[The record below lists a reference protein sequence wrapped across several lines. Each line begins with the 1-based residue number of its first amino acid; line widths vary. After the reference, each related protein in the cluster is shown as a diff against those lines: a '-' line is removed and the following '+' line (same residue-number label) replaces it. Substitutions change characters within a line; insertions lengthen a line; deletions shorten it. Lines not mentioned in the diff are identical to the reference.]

1 VTISY
6 LCGFEVGHLEEA
18 FSITGAP
25 TVQTTTVRSGTY
37 ALQCNAV
44 AAATFV
50 RFQSR
55 AAAGTNRS
63 IMRSAR
69 FYMRIATLPLALTNI
84 CALGTA
90 SGGALA
96 LGLNPAGTLVLRA
109 GATTRATSVSAFTAD
124 NLWHLVEFDAGWSGS
139 NVGMRVFVDGIQWA
153 SDATDT
159 AVTTTTTAD
168 FGVITAT
175 TANIYFDDI
184 VMEDSTLVRSTWQQG
199 YKIVM
204 VKPTADSA
212 RSAGWFRTDGT
223 TTTGLFNEVNIVP
236 PAGNT
241 STVLGTGKHV
251 KDSASSTT
259 DNYDATCATYASAG
273 IGGYDEVSAVQAI
286 VNTGQAVTTGSP
298 KAGAVVITANP
309 PGQTENSFDYGLPNG
324 TAGSTTAAAFGTFPT
339 GWGTNNGPASQF
351 PAVDITI
358 GPTVRIGKRIASTRE
373 VDGDFMGVNVMYTAS
388 ARNPRPVMPMTRVA
402 RIRSNVY

>member
-1 VTISY
+1 MAISH
-6 LCGFEVGHLEEA
+6 LCGFEMGHLLEA

-25 TVQTTTVRSGTY
+25 TVQSTTVRSGTY

-69 FYMRIATLPLALTNI
+69 FYMRIASLPLALTHV

-90 SGGALA
+90 SGGTLA
-96 LGLNPAGTLVLRA
+96 LGLNANGTLALRA
-109 GATTRATSVSAFTAD
+109 ATTTRATSTNAFTAD
-124 NLWHLVEFDAGWSGS
+124 NTWHLVEFDCGYSAT
-139 NVGMRVFVDGIQWA
+139 NVGMQAYVDGISWV
-153 SDATDT
+153 SNTTDT

-175 TANIYFDDI
+175 TANVFFDDI
-184 VMEDSTLVRSTWQQG
+184 VVEDGTLGGTDVG
-199 YKIVM
+199 YKIVLL
-204 VKPTADSA
+204 KPTADSA

-251 KDSASSTT
+251 RDSASSTT

-273 IGGYDEVSAVQAI
+273 IVGYDEVAAVQALT
-286 VNTGQAVTTGSP
+286 NTAQGVTTNSP
-298 KAGAVVITANP
+298 KAGAIVIASNP
-309 PGQTENSFDYGLPNG
+309 TGQTENSFDYGLPNG
-324 TAGSTTAAAFGTFPT
+324 TAGSTTAAAMGTFPA
-339 GWGTNNGPASQF
+339 GWGTNMGPVTAQ
-351 PAVDITI
+351 PAIDLAT
-358 GPTVRIGKRIASTRE
+358 GPVVRIGKRIASTRE
-373 VDGDFMGVNVMYTAS
+373 VDGDFLGVNVMYLPAVREP
-388 ARNPRPVMPMTRVA
+388 APVQTVTRVA
-402 RIRSNVY
+402 RIRASRY